1 VARYVEGIKTKV
13 AKTGY
18 VETLFGRK
26 RFLPEINSSAWNLRQ
41 EAERAAINFPIQG
54 TAADLV
60 KMAMAEINLKLK
72 TFNLKL
78 LLQVHDELLFE
89 VVENEIN
96 NLAPRIKEIMESVYA
111 LAAPL
116 KVKTEIGYNWG
127 ELKKLQDN

>member
-1 VARYVEGIKTKV
+1 MARYVEGIKTKV